1 MKQDV
6 VTQYT
11 AIKARRAQEQEQFI
25 QNQANTG
32 PLMIEH
38 EGKHVE
44 LNNAQIKQII
54 ENQGN
59 KINELSQEN
68 NSLKEEN
75 ERLTRMNEFL
85 KRNKGRR

>member
-1 MKQDV
+1 
-6 VTQYT
+6 
-11 AIKARRAQEQEQFI
+11 
-25 QNQANTG
+25 
-32 PLMIEH
+32 MIEH

-44 LNNAQIKQII
+44 LNNAQIKHII